1 MRKCVKQ
8 KLFLLLL
15 LFIYNSASFA
25 ADADFEY
32 KLKALYITRLA
43 DFIIW
48 PETAN
53 KNTFIICID
62 STDKVT
68 IQLKKIGFDKIL
80 SLPVE
85 ILDIPADSSI
95 TQCNF
100 LYISQGKVE
109 PALANTPVF
118 TLSSQAD
125 FSAQGGM
132 IEFYVEQ
139 SKVKMRANLSA
150 INQAGLTVSSKLLR
164 LLKIVEPTEAG
175 ND

>member
-1 MRKCVKQ
+1 MRKYVKQ

-15 LFIYNSASFA
+15 VFIANSVSFA

-48 PETAN
+48 PETTN
-53 KNTFIICID
+53 KNTFKICID
-62 STDKVT
+62 FTDKVAD
-68 IQLKKIGFDKIL
+68 QLKKIKPDEIL
-80 SLPVE
+80 NYPVE
-85 ILDIPADSSI
+85 ILDISLDIPI
-95 TQCNF
+95 TQCDF
-100 LYISQGKVE
+100 LYISQSKAD
-109 PALANTPVF
+109 PTLANIPVF
-118 TLSSQAD
+118 TISSQTG

-132 IEFYVEQ
+132 IEFYVYQ
-139 SKVKMRANLSA
+139 SKVKMKANLHA

-164 LLKIVEPTEAG
+164 LLKIVKPMETS